1 MYRLSTRDAG
11 TRSPHAARLLGKIL
25 SPELTQRIVR
35 RECARIDR
43 HGGELSLVL
52 FRIST
57 GDRRKDLAAWRVA
70 RTITLRARET
80 DEVGWFGEHFIAALL
95 PDTSAA
101 GAKAFADGVAHR
113 LAHRVPRP
121 LTLIFTYP
129 KAWMAGPLPAG
140 RFGELN
146 STESMDVTAVLQA
159 VNLGLDRPSNG
170 QPKDAGTNGRLLA
183 DGGRLV
189 HESASLPHSPANGK
203 SNGHSNGNGHQN
215 GNGHAPSNGNGNG
228 NGHSN
233 GAAVAQV
240 RLAEARPEGDT
251 TLPSLKVQPG
261 LSPQALDDLLIM
273 PMPRWKRLCDIIGAT
288 ALLIVAT
295 PLLLVVAMLVKLNSR
310 GSVIFTQRRAGLG
323 GKPFTIYKFRTMV
336 ADAES
341 QQQTL
346 RGRSEQDGPAF
357 KLTDDPRVTSLGR
370 WLRKT
375 SIDELPQLW
384 NVIKGDMS
392 LVGPRPLP
400 LDESEAC
407 EPWQRRRLHVTPGL
421 TCIWQ
426 VEGRSRV
433 TFAEWVRMDVRY
445 IRRRTLVHDFVILV
459 RTVPAVLFR
468 KGAR

>member
-1 MYRLSTRDAG
+1 MYRLTTRAAG
-11 TRSPHAARLLGKIL
+11 TRSPQAARLLGKIL

-57 GDRRKDLAAWRVA
+57 GDRRKDLAACRLA
-70 RTITLRARET
+70 RTILLRARET

-101 GAKAFADGVAHR
+101 GAKAFADGIAHR

-140 RFGELN
+140 RFSELN
-146 STESMDVTAVLQA
+146 SAESLDVTAVLQA
-159 VNLGLDRPSNG
+159 VNLGLNRHS
-170 QPKDAGTNGRLLA
+170 NGRLLA
-183 DGGRLV
+183 DGGRLIP
-189 HESASLPHSPANGK
+189 EAPALPHAPTNGK
-203 SNGHSNGNGHQN
+203 TNGHSNGHRN
-215 GNGHAPSNGNGNG
+215 GNGHAPANGNG

-233 GAAVAQV
+233 GAA
-240 RLAEARPEGDT
+240 LARITETRPEAGIPT
-251 TLPSLKVQPG
+251 STLKEQPG
-261 LSPQALDDLLIM
+261 LSLEALDDLLIM

-288 ALLIVAT
+288 ALLIAT
-295 PLLLVVAMLVKLNSR
+295 APLLLVVAVLVKLNSR

-341 QQQTL
+341 QQQKL
-346 RGRSEQDGPAF
+346 RSQNEQDGPAF
-357 KLTDDPRVTSLGR
+357 KLTDDPRVTSFGR
-370 WLRKT
+370 WLRKS

-400 LDESEAC
+400 LDESDAC

-445 IRRRTLVHDFVILV
+445 IRRRTLFHDFVILV

-468 KGAR
+468 RGAR

>member
-1 MYRLSTRDAG
+1 MKS
-11 TRSPHAARLLGKIL
+11 
-25 SPELTQRIVR
+25 
-35 RECARIDR
+35 
-43 HGGELSLVL
+43 
-52 FRIST
+52 
-57 GDRRKDLAAWRVA
+57 RKDLAACRLA
-70 RTITLRARET
+70 RTILLRVRET

-95 PDTSAA
+95 PDTSSA

-113 LAHRVPRP
+113 LAHRAPRP

-146 STESMDVTAVLQA
+146 STETLDVTAVLQT
-159 VNLGLDRPSNG
+159 VNPGLNRHSIG
-170 QPKDAGTNGRLLA
+170 QPKEAGTNGRLLA

-189 HESASLPHSPANGK
+189 HEAAALAHAPTNGK
-203 SNGHSNGNGHQN
+203 TNGHSNGHRN
-215 GNGHAPSNGNGNG
+215 GNGHAQTNGNGNG

-233 GAAVAQV
+233 GVAVAQT
-240 RLAEARPEGDT
+240 RLIEAKPEVDAS
-251 TLPSLKVQPG
+251 LPVPKVQPG
-261 LSPQALDDLLIM
+261 LSAEALDDLLIM
-273 PMPRWKRLCDIIGAT
+273 PMPRWKRLCDIVGAT
-288 ALLIVAT
+288 ALLIVTA
-295 PLLLVVAMLVKLNSR
+295 PLLLVVAVLVKLNSR

-336 ADAES
+336 TDAES
-341 QQQTL
+341 QQQKL
-346 RGRSEQDGPAF
+346 RARSEQDGPAF
-357 KLTDDPRVTSLGR
+357 KLTHDPRVTSFGR
-370 WLRKT
+370 WLRKS

-400 LDESEAC
+400 LDESDAC

-445 IRRRTLVHDFVILV
+445 IRRRTLFHDFVILV

-468 KGAR
+468 RGAR

>member
-1 MYRLSTRDAG
+1 MYRLTTRAAG
-11 TRSPHAARLLGKIL
+11 TRSPQAARLLGKIL

-57 GDRRKDLAAWRVA
+57 GDRRKDLAACRLA
-70 RTITLRARET
+70 RTILLRARET

-101 GAKAFADGVAHR
+101 GAKAFADGIAHR

-146 STESMDVTAVLQA
+146 SAESLDVTAVLQA
-159 VNLGLDRPSNG
+159 VNLGLNRHSNG
-170 QPKDAGTNGRLLA
+170 LPEEPAANGRLLS
-183 DGGRLV
+183 DSGRLV
-189 HESASLPHSPANGK
+189 YEAAALPHSA
-203 SNGHSNGNGHQN
+203 SNAKHSNGNGHPPAN
-215 GNGHAPSNGNGNG
+215 RNG

-233 GAAVAQV
+233 GAA
-240 RLAEARPEGDT
+240 LARITETRPEAGMPT
-251 TLPSLKVQPG
+251 SILKEQPG
-261 LSPQALDDLLIM
+261 LSLEALDDLLIM
-273 PMPRWKRLCDIIGAT
+273 PMPRWKRLCDIVGAT
-288 ALLIVAT
+288 ALLVAT
-295 PLLLVVAMLVKLNSR
+295 APLLLVVAVLVKLNSR

-341 QQQTL
+341 QQQKL
-346 RGRSEQDGPAF
+346 RSQNEQDGPAF
-357 KLTDDPRVTSLGR
+357 KLTDDPRVTSFGR
-370 WLRKT
+370 WLRKS

-384 NVIKGDMS
+384 NVIRGDMS

-400 LDESEAC
+400 IDESDAC

-445 IRRRTLVHDFVILV
+445 IRRRTLFHDFVILV

-468 KGAR
+468 RGAR

>member
-1 MYRLSTRDAG
+1 
-11 TRSPHAARLLGKIL
+11 LLGKIL

-57 GDRRKDLAAWRVA
+57 GDRRKDLAACRLA
-70 RTITLRARET
+70 RTILLRARET

-95 PDTSAA
+95 PDTSSS

-146 STESMDVTAVLQA
+146 SAETLDVTAVLQA
-159 VNLGLDRPSNG
+159 VNLDLNRHSNG
-170 QPKDAGTNGRLLA
+170 HPKGSGTNGRLLS
-183 DGGRLV
+183 DSGRLIY
-189 HESASLPHSPANGK
+189 EAPALPHPPSNGK
-203 SNGHSNGNGHQN
+203 TNGHSNGNGNAHAKSSGN
-215 GNGHAPSNGNGNG
+215 GNGHANGV
-228 NGHSN
+228 
-233 GAAVAQV
+233 AVAQP
-240 RLAEARPEGDT
+240 RLLEAKPEVEG

-261 LSPQALDDLLIM
+261 LSAEALDDLLIM
-273 PMPRWKRLCDIIGAT
+273 PMPRWKRLCDIVGAA
-288 ALLIVAT
+288 ALLIVTA
-295 PLLLVVAMLVKLNSR
+295 PLLLIVAVLVKLNSR

-341 QQQTL
+341 QQQKL
-346 RGRSEQDGPAF
+346 RSQNEQDGPAF
-357 KLTDDPRVTSLGR
+357 KLTNDPRVTTFGR
-370 WLRKT
+370 WLRKS

-400 LDESEAC
+400 LDESDAC

-445 IRRRTLVHDFVILV
+445 IRRRTLFHDFVILV

-468 KGAR
+468 RGAR

>member
-1 MYRLSTRDAG
+1 MYRLSTRAAG

-57 GDRRKDLAAWRVA
+57 GDRRKDLAACRLA
-70 RTITLRARET
+70 RTILLRARET

-95 PDTSAA
+95 PDTSSA
-101 GAKAFADGVAHR
+101 GARAFADGVAHR

-146 STESMDVTAVLQA
+146 SAETLDVTAVLQA
-159 VNLGLDRPSNG
+159 VNLDLNRHSNG
-170 QPKDAGTNGRLLA
+170 HPKGSGTNGRLLS
-183 DGGRLV
+183 DSGRLIY
-189 HESASLPHSPANGK
+189 EAPALPHPPSNGK
-203 SNGHSNGNGHQN
+203 TNGHSNGNGNGHAQSSGN
-215 GNGHAPSNGNGNG
+215 GNGHANGV
-228 NGHSN
+228 
-233 GAAVAQV
+233 AVAQP
-240 RLAEARPEGDT
+240 RLLEAKPEVET
-251 TLPSLKVQPG
+251 SLPSLKVQPG
-261 LSPQALDDLLIM
+261 LSAEALDDLLIM
-273 PMPRWKRLCDIIGAT
+273 PMPRWKRLCDIVGAA
-288 ALLIVAT
+288 ALLIVTA

-341 QQQTL
+341 QQQKL
-346 RGRSEQDGPAF
+346 RSQSEQDGPAF
-357 KLTDDPRVTSLGR
+357 KLTNDPRVTSFGR
-370 WLRKT
+370 WLRKS

-400 LDESEAC
+400 MDESDAC

-445 IRRRTLVHDFVILV
+445 IRRRTLFQDFVILV

-468 KGAR
+468 RGAR

>member
-1 MYRLSTRDAG
+1 MYRLSTRAAG

-57 GDRRKDLAAWRVA
+57 GDRRKDLAACRLA
-70 RTITLRARET
+70 RTILLRARET

-95 PDTSAA
+95 PDTSSS

-146 STESMDVTAVLQA
+146 SAETLDVTAVLQA
-159 VNLGLDRPSNG
+159 VNLDLNRHSNG
-170 QPKDAGTNGRLLA
+170 HPKGSGTNGRLLS
-183 DGGRLV
+183 DSGRLIY
-189 HESASLPHSPANGK
+189 EAPALPHPPSNGK
-203 SNGHSNGNGHQN
+203 TNGHSNGNGNGHAQSSGN
-215 GNGHAPSNGNGNG
+215 GNGHANGV
-228 NGHSN
+228 
-233 GAAVAQV
+233 AVAQT
-240 RLAEARPEGDT
+240 RLLEAKPEVEG

-261 LSPQALDDLLIM
+261 LSAEALDDLLIM

-288 ALLIVAT
+288 ALLIVTA
-295 PLLLVVAMLVKLNSR
+295 PLLLVVAVLVKLNSR

-341 QQQTL
+341 QQQKL
-346 RGRSEQDGPAF
+346 RSKNEQDGPAF
-357 KLTDDPRVTSLGR
+357 KLTNDPRVTTFGR
-370 WLRKT
+370 WLRKS

-400 LDESEAC
+400 MDESDAC

-445 IRRRTLVHDFVILV
+445 IRRRTLFHDFVILV

-468 KGAR
+468 RGAR

>member
-1 MYRLSTRDAG
+1 MYRLSTRAAG

-57 GDRRKDLAAWRVA
+57 GDRRKDLAACRLA
-70 RTITLRARET
+70 RTILLRARET

-95 PDTSAA
+95 PDTSSA

-146 STESMDVTAVLQA
+146 SAETLDVTAVIQA
-159 VNLGLDRPSNG
+159 VNLDLNRKSNG
-170 QPKDAGTNGRLLA
+170 HPKDTGTNGRLLS
-183 DGGRLV
+183 DSGRLV
-189 HESASLPHSPANGK
+189 YEGTSLPHPQSNGK
-203 SNGHSNGNGHQN
+203 SNGHSNGNGHAQ
-215 GNGHAPSNGNGNG
+215 PNGNG

-233 GAAVAQV
+233 GVAVAQV
-240 RLAEARPEGDT
+240 RSTEARPEAET
-251 TLPSLKVQPG
+251 SLPSLKVQPG
-261 LSPQALDDLLIM
+261 LSAEALDDLLIM

-288 ALLIVAT
+288 FLLVVTAPLLLIVA
-295 PLLLVVAMLVKLNSR
+295 LLVKLNSR

-341 QQQTL
+341 QQQHL
-346 RGRSEQDGPAF
+346 RARNEQDGPAF
-357 KLTDDPRVTSLGR
+357 KLTDDPRVTSFGR
-370 WLRKT
+370 WLRKS

-400 LDESEAC
+400 MDESDAC

-445 IRRRTLVHDFVILV
+445 IRRRTLFHDFVILV

-468 KGAR
+468 RGAR

>member
-11 TRSPHAARLLGKIL
+11 TRSPHVARLLGKIL

-140 RFGELN
+140 QFGELN
-146 STESMDVTAVLQA
+146 STESMDVAAVLHA
-159 VNLGLDRPSNG
+159 VNLGLERHANA
-170 QPKDAGTNGRLLA
+170 QPKDAGAIGRLLSDSA
-183 DGGRLV
+183 RLV
-189 HESASLPHSPANGK
+189 HESASLPHPPSNGK
-203 SNGHSNGNGHQN
+203 SNGHANGHRN
-215 GNGHAPSNGNGNG
+215 GNGHAPANGNG
-228 NGHSN
+228 NGHAN
-233 GAAVAQV
+233 GAAIAQL
-240 RLAEARPEGDT
+240 RPAEAPLEVGLSTPE
-251 TLPSLKVQPG
+251 LKDHPG

-273 PMPRWKRLCDIIGAT
+273 PMPRWKRLCDIIGAI
-288 ALLIVAT
+288 AMLIVAG
-295 PLLLVVAMLVKLNSR
+295 PLMLVVAMMVKLNSR
-310 GSVIFTQRRAGLG
+310 GSVFFIQRRAGLG

-341 QQQTL
+341 QQQKL
-346 RGRSEQDGPAF
+346 RGRNEQDGPAF

-426 VEGRSRV
+426 VDGRSRV